1 VAAARTMHDTL
12 LERVAALPGAAGAA
26 SISQLP
32 LSGRGNTGTF
42 AVQGAPAE
50 PEASTL
56 IRTVSTGYFDVMGVP
71 LLRGRPFSRT
81 DGADAPRVVL
91 VNETLARTVFG
102 GRAIGERIAF
112 PFFRNRPWWEIVGV
126 VGDEQFVSLDR
137 EMAPVVYFPFEQS
150 VSNSFSVVVRTTT
163 PPDGLASRVR
173 DTARGLDPLLPV
185 YQIETVEQIL
195 SRSPAVY
202 RRQSALVLIA
212 VFAITAVGLAVVGLY
227 GLLAHT
233 VARRTRELG
242 IRIALGADRTQV
254 MRAVLA
260 RAAALIAA
268 GTAAGALISLVS
280 ARALETLLF
289 RVGTVDAATLAAAA
303 GVVAGISLLACL
315 WPARRAVRIDPASA
329 LRGDW

>member
-1 VAAARTMHDTL
+1 
-12 LERVAALPGAAGAA
+12 
-26 SISQLP
+26 
-32 LSGRGNTGTF
+32 
-42 AVQGAPAE
+42 
-50 PEASTL
+50 
-56 IRTVSTGYFDVMGVP
+56 
-71 LLRGRPFSRT
+71 
-81 DGADAPRVVL
+81 
-91 VNETLARTVFG
+91 
-102 GRAIGERIAF
+102 
-112 PFFRNRPWWEIVGV
+112 
-126 VGDEQFVSLDR
+126 
-137 EMAPVVYFPFEQS
+137 
-150 VSNSFSVVVRTTT
+150 
-163 PPDGLASRVR
+163 VR
-173 DTARGLDPLLPV
+173 DTARELDPLLPV
-185 YQIETVEQIL
+185 YQIETIEQIL

-212 VFAITAVGLAVVGLY
+212 VFAIAAVGLAVVGLY

-268 GTAAGALISLVS
+268 GTAVGALISLVS